1 MNTQQKLKKYLAE
14 IKKNDKSGK
23 KINAFLQLNSNALEE
38 AKEIDS
44 KKKKGRLA
52 GKIIAVK
59 ANINVKG
66 LNASCASKTLEN
78 YKCGYDASVIEKI
91 KDEGGLII
99 GIANMDEFACG
110 SSGETSVFGPTK
122 NPQSLDLI
130 PGGSSSGSVA
140 SVSADFCDMA
150 LGSDT
155 GGSIRNPASHC
166 GVVGVKPSYS
176 SVSRYGLIDLSMS
189 LDQIG
194 PIAKNVSDSALLLS
208 VIQGKDEKDSI
219 SQNSDKLNLT
229 PQAYTQRAREPLRGP
244 EPSRS
249 ERKSSTKIFTRGKK
263 IDLKNLNK
271 VPKNIKIGILDFE
284 IKDKRIQKLIDDEVS
299 EASKKYGWKINK
311 IKIDYIDLAIGTYY
325 LLVYVE
331 FFSGTR
337 RFDGRRYG
345 KKIEDVAGPE
355 VLRRI
360 LGGSEI
366 SKAEYHGRY
375 YHLALKAKKLIEE
388 EFTKAFEKVDCIISP
403 TVPRL
408 PHKIG
413 ERISVE
419 EMYSYDALTIPSNL
433 AGNCAVS
440 IPCGKIENVP
450 VGMQIICDKFQ
461 DGKMLQIARSFEK
474 LKFNS

>member
-1 MNTQQKLKKYLAE
+1 MNAKQILKKYLSE

-23 KINAFLQLNSNALEE
+23 KINAFLQLNPNAIEE
-38 AKEIDS
+38 AKKIDS
-44 KKKKGRLA
+44 KKNKGKLA

-78 YKCGYDASVIEKI
+78 YKSSYDASVIKKI
-91 KDEGGLII
+91 KDEDGLII

-110 SSGETSVFGPTK
+110 SSGETSVFGPVK
-122 NPQSLDLI
+122 NPQALDLI
-130 PGGSSSGSVA
+130 SGGSSSGSVA

-155 GGSIRNPASHC
+155 GGSIRNPSSHC
-166 GVVGVKPSYS
+166 GVVGVKPTYS

-219 SQNSDKLNLT
+219 SQDSAKLNLK
-229 PQAYTQRAREPLRGP
+229 EI
-244 EPSRS
+244 E
-249 ERKSSTKIFTRGKK
+249 KF
-263 IDLKNLNK
+263 
-271 VPKNIKIGILDFE
+271 PKNIKVGILDLE
-284 IKDKRIQKLIDDEVS
+284 IKDKRIQKLIEDKLS
-299 EASKKYGWKINK
+299 EASKNYNWKIEK
-311 IKIDYIDLAIGTYY
+311 IKIRNIDLAIGIYY
-325 LLVYVE
+325 LLIYVE

-345 KKIEDVAGPE
+345 KKIEDVVGPE

-375 YHLALKAKKLIEE
+375 YHLALKAKKVIEE
-388 EFTKAFEKVDCIISP
+388 EFAKAFEKFDCIISP

-413 ERISVE
+413 EKISVE
-419 EMYSYDALTIPSNL
+419 EMYGYDALTIPSNL

-474 LKFNS
+474 L